1 MQARLLRIVLICG
14 LSIAAVTA
22 AWPQSNGQRPRY
34 PSQTTPRARPTPPST
49 PEENVEDQ
57 DPQEVVKTDTSL
69 VTVPIIALTPEG
81 TYVPDLTK
89 PEFTI
94 MEDGVKQE
102 VAFFATVTAPFHVV
116 LVLDTS
122 ASTREKLN
130 HIRRAAIAFVEQL
143 QAGDR
148 VKVISFD
155 DQVRDLNDF
164 TNDRAELRS
173 AINRTESGRGT
184 KVYDAVELALNS
196 LRIIEGRKAIVLFSD
211 GMDWH
216 SDRASFDGTLRSLE
230 EEGVVFYPIR
240 YETRAETEQLAREQA
255 NEQTIPQLPTREIIN
270 RPAPGTTAPTFPG
283 EETTI
288 PTGGQ
293 TKTTGPFGLPSAS
306 EILRRR
312 REAER
317 DRDRER
323 TGDYPRSDRLPDPSR
338 PVGRPPD
345 YPQPSPGGRPRADDG
360 ISAMLDQAY
369 LTADSYL
376 NALADK
382 SGGRLVR
389 ADTLASLPDAFAKI
403 AAELRTQYAI
413 GYYPTNKERD
423 GKFRKIK
430 VGSTRKGVSLRAR
443 PGYRAPQGG

>member
-1 MQARLLRIVLICG
+1 MQARLLRTVLICG
-14 LSIAAVTA
+14 LAIAAVTSV
-22 AWPQSNGQRPRY
+22 WPQSRDKRPRY
-34 PSQTTPRARPTPPST
+34 PTQPAPTSRPTPPAT
-49 PEENVEDQ
+49 PEEDVENQ
-57 DPQEVVKTDTSL
+57 DPQEVLRTDTSL
-69 VTVPIIALTPEG
+69 VTVPVVALTPQG
-81 TYVPDLTK
+81 TLIPDLTQ

-102 VAFFATVTAPFHVV
+102 VAFFATVSAPFHVV

-122 ASTREKLN
+122 ASTREKLG
-130 HIRRAAIAFVEQL
+130 HIRRAAMAFLEQL
-143 QAGDR
+143 QGGDR

-155 DQVRDLNDF
+155 DKIQDLNEF
-164 TNDRAELRS
+164 TNDRALLRN
-173 AINRTESGRGT
+173 AINKTEAGQGS
-184 KVYDAVELALNS
+184 KVYDAVELALDS
-196 LRIIEGRKAIVLFSD
+196 LRRIQGRKAIVLFTD

-216 SDRASFDGTLRSLE
+216 SDDASFDGTLRIVE
-230 EEGVVFYPIR
+230 ELGVVLYPIR
-240 YETRAETEQLAREQA
+240 YETRAETERLAREQA
-255 NEQTIPQLPTREIIN
+255 NEQTIPQLPTREVIN

-283 EETTI
+283 EESNL

-293 TKTTGPFGLPSAS
+293 IKTTGPFGLPSAA

-317 DRDRER
+317 ER
-323 TGDYPRSDRLPDPSR
+323 TGDYPGSDRLPEPTRPTRLPSEYPDPPRDRSPR
-338 PVGRPPD
+338 PHD
-345 YPQPSPGGRPRADDG
+345 S
-360 ISAMLDQAY
+360 ITAMLDHAY
-369 LTADSYL
+369 RTADNYL

-389 ADTLASLPDAFAKI
+389 ADTIESLPDAFAKI

-413 GYYPTNKERD
+413 GYYPSNKERD

-430 VGSTRKGVSLRAR
+430 VSSTRKGVVLRAR